1 LVPKEKKEVRH
12 EQKKDFWKIFKM
24 SSRPPPPAGR
34 AGNRRDAGSS
44 RKDEGGFV
52 AANFSSP

>member
-1 LVPKEKKEVRH
+1 MENKLKVKSKKLKLV
-12 EQKKDFWKIFKM
+12 

-34 AGNRRDAGSS
+34 AGNRRGAGF
-44 RKDEGGFV
+44 RGQEGDFV